1 LLSLNSKYSLTS
13 STPRKFQ
20 GGRVTKSLQL
30 SSDLSFINP
39 SPIYHQSIINLSII
53 YLSHP
58 SINLSIYLYIY
69 LSSIHHLTLSIICL
83 SSIYHLSIYQL
94 YLSTY
99 LSTTYLSSIYNL
111 MSSINHLYIIYQ
123 SSIYHLFIIILSFI
137 YSYFK
142 SKYKHQSDCSTIIIK
157 SSIVYNQSP
166 ISYHVINVQFINTFG
181 VISTRSN
188 E

>member
-1 LLSLNSKYSLTS
+1 
-13 STPRKFQ
+13 
-20 GGRVTKSLQL
+20 VICL
-30 SSDLSFINP
+30 SSINL
-39 SPIYHQSIINLSII
+39 QSIINLSSI
-53 YLSHP
+53 YLS
-58 SINLSIYLYIY
+58 SIYLINQSIYLYIY

-94 YLSTY
+94 YLSPY

-157 SSIVYNQSP
+157 LSIVYNQSP
-166 ISYHVINVQFINTFG
+166 IIYQLSCYKCSIHKHLRCNFYSFKRV
-181 VISTRSN
+181 RSN
-188 E
+188 